1 MPSLPII
8 IDFLQNTIL
17 LLALGALYGTIQQY
31 PDTLGRKLFTGVFI
45 GLISVSLIAN
55 PWQLIPGV
63 IFDSR
68 SILLSVGGLFFGLV
82 PTAVAIVIS
91 WLYRLHLGGPGTL
104 TGILAILASGGIG
117 VALGRLRHKPAYRI
131 SIGEWYLF
139 GFGVQSV
146 VLLLMFTLPAEI
158 ALPVLR
164 NVTVPTLVLYPIITI
179 LLGKLLASQE
189 EHIRRK
195 LALDASERNYRE
207 LVQQSRVI
215 ILRMDRE
222 GKVTF
227 INEYGQKF
235 FGYTHQELVGQ
246 AVVGT
251 IVPEFDQAGHDLGKM
266 VKTALQ
272 VPEPF
277 LENENENRCKDG
289 RLVRI
294 QWKNTPL
301 YDSDLDYAGLH
312 CIGHDVTELR
322 RAEATLRSKE
332 QYLQLLVE
340 LAPIPLL
347 ILERHRDITYANR
360 AFSDLFGYTLTECP
374 TLDAWR
380 LRAFPDAAYRAR
392 IEKNF
397 EKAIVQ
403 ARRDGE
409 PVETQAL
416 AITCKNGSVCEVLAR
431 YAAIEDK
438 EIVVF
443 NDITREREI
452 DRLKSEF
459 ISTAAHEL
467 RTPLASVKGFAELLL
482 EEKSFDE
489 AQRDEFL
496 GIIYEKSEVL
506 EHIIDDLL
514 DISRVESGRM
524 IHIEKK
530 PCDLR
535 AQIASSVHAYQREFR
550 QRRIELDWPDQGPE
564 KIPFDPYKIEQVME
578 NLLSNA
584 VKFSP
589 PDRPIR
595 VSGRFTEQ
603 EVTISV
609 KDEGIGIAPKDLLR
623 IFDKFYRA
631 DSSDTAVPGMGLGM
645 GIAKGIV
652 EAHGGRMEV
661 QSTPGQGT
669 TVSFSLPLHEKETF
683 CHEQA
688 G

>member
-1 MPSLPII
+1 MSSLSII
-8 IDFLQNTIL
+8 IDFLHNTIL

-31 PDTLGRKLFTGVFI
+31 PDTVGRKLSTGLFI
-45 GLISVSLIAN
+45 GLITVGLIAN
-55 PWQLIPGV
+55 PWQLAPGV

-68 SILLSVGGLFFGLV
+68 SILLSVGGLFFGIV
-82 PTAVAIVIS
+82 PTAVAMGIS
-91 WLYRLHLGGPGTL
+91 GLYRLHLGGPGTL
-104 TGILAILASGGIG
+104 TGLLTILASGGIG
-117 VALGRLRHKPAYRI
+117 VILGRLRRKPAYRI
-131 SIGEWYLF
+131 SLGEWYLF
-139 GFGVQSV
+139 GFGVQSI
-146 VLLLMFTLPAEI
+146 VLLLMFTMPVSLALPA
-158 ALPVLR
+158 LR
-164 NVTVPTLVLYPIITI
+164 SVTVPTLIIYPIITM

-195 LALDASERNYRE
+195 LALDASERKYRE

-215 ILRMDRE
+215 ILQMDRE

-235 FGYTHQELVGQ
+235 FGYTHQELLGQ
-246 AVVGT
+246 PVVGT
-251 IVPEFDQAGHDLGKM
+251 IIPEFDSAGRDLRKM

-272 VPEPF
+272 TPEPY
-277 LENENENRCKDG
+277 LENENENQCKDG
-289 RLVRI
+289 RQVRI

-301 YDSDLDYAGLH
+301 YDSDLQYAGLH

-332 QYLQLLVE
+332 QYLQLLLE

-347 ILERHRDITYANR
+347 VLEQHRNITYVNR
-360 AFSDLFGYTLTECP
+360 AFTDLFGYAPDEVP
-374 TLDAWR
+374 TLAEWR
-380 LRAFPDAAYRAR
+380 LRAFPDAAYRSR
-392 IEKNF
+392 VEKNF
-397 EKAIVQ
+397 EEAIVQ
-403 ARRDGE
+403 ARLAGK
-409 PVETQAL
+409 PVETQTL
-416 AITCKNGSVCEVLAR
+416 SVTCQNGSLCEVVAR

-452 DRLKSEF
+452 DRMKSEF
-459 ISTAAHEL
+459 IGTAAHEL

-489 AQRDEFL
+489 AQRDEYL
-496 GIIYEKSEVL
+496 AIIVDKSEVL

-514 DISRVESGRM
+514 DISRVESGRV

-530 PCDLR
+530 PCDIR
-535 AQIASSVHAYQREFR
+535 AQITASVHAYQREFR
-550 QRRIELDWPDQGPE
+550 QRRIELDWPEQLPE
-564 KIPFDPYKIEQVME
+564 KFLFDPYKIEQVME

-589 PDRPIR
+589 ADRPIR
-595 VSGRFTEQ
+595 VSASLGEQ
-603 EVTISV
+603 EITIHV
-609 KDEGIGIAPKDLLR
+609 RDEGIGIAAKDLSR
-623 IFDKFYRA
+623 VFDKFYRA

-652 EAHGGRMEV
+652 EAHGGHMEI

-669 TVSFSLPLHEKETF
+669 TVSFSLPLLEKETF

>member
-1 MPSLPII
+1 
-8 IDFLQNTIL
+8 
-17 LLALGALYGTIQQY
+17 
-31 PDTLGRKLFTGVFI
+31 
-45 GLISVSLIAN
+45 
-55 PWQLIPGV
+55 
-63 IFDSR
+63 
-68 SILLSVGGLFFGLV
+68 
-82 PTAVAIVIS
+82 
-91 WLYRLHLGGPGTL
+91 
-104 TGILAILASGGIG
+104 
-117 VALGRLRHKPAYRI
+117 
-131 SIGEWYLF
+131 
-139 GFGVQSV
+139 
-146 VLLLMFTLPAEI
+146 
-158 ALPVLR
+158 
-164 NVTVPTLVLYPIITI
+164 
-179 LLGKLLASQE
+179 
-189 EHIRRK
+189 
-195 LALDASERNYRE
+195 
-207 LVQQSRVI
+207 
-215 ILRMDRE
+215 
-222 GKVTF
+222 
-227 INEYGQKF
+227 
-235 FGYTHQELVGQ
+235 
-246 AVVGT
+246 
-251 IVPEFDQAGHDLGKM
+251 
-266 VKTALQ
+266 
-272 VPEPF
+272 
-277 LENENENRCKDG
+277 
-289 RLVRI
+289 VRI

-360 AFSDLFGYTLTECP
+360 AFSDLFGYTLTECS

-403 ARRDGE
+403 ARRAVE